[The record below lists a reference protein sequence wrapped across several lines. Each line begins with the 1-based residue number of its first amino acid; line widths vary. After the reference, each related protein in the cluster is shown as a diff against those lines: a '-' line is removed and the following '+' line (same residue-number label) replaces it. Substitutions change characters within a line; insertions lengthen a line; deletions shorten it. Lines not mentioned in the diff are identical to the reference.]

1 MPPPPWPAPPTDHPR
16 NRTALVVQVFTL
28 ITAVAALVLAIVA
41 FGRSTTPQTP
51 TAAQR
56 AAAQANL
63 CDRYKLAAR
72 SVQIE
77 TKTPDNVALAR
88 ISLANGAVMLETAA
102 ADPALDAS
110 ARDAAHE
117 LALGYQDLTA
127 MGTNGVVAES
137 QFQEAMNAVNDRD
150 RALKELCGD

>member
-1 MPPPPWPAPPTDHPR
+1 M
-16 NRTALVVQVFTL
+16 VQVFTL
-28 ITAVAALVLAIVA
+28 ITAVAALVLGILA
-41 FGRSTTPQTP
+41 FGRPTTPPTP
-51 TAAQR
+51 TAAER
-56 AAAQANL
+56 AAAQTTL

-88 ISLANGAVMLETAA
+88 IALTNGAVMLETAA

-110 ARDAAHE
+110 ARDAAHK

-127 MGTNGVVAES
+127 MGSNGVVAET

-150 RALKELCGD
+150 GALKELCGN